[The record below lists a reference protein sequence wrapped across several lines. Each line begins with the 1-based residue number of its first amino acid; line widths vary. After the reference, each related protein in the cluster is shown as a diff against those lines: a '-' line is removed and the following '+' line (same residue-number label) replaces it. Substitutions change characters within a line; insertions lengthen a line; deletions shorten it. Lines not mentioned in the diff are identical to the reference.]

1 VTPRS
6 HADAVSGAM
15 VRAWRA
21 RGTAAESF
29 ITPRP
34 AGGFRID

>member
-1 VTPRS
+1 
-6 HADAVSGAM
+6 M

-21 RGTAAESF
+21 QGTTAESF
-29 ITPRP
+29 VTARP